1 MRGEA
6 RPSPSTRNVIVVVA
20 MGLSLLVGAVGPS
33 SAQVSGE
40 TEGIELLRQ
49 DFEAGLITVDDFAR
63 FGIYALLEPRLL
75 PARYA
80 SDQWPDGDLAI
91 VEFFQHWG
99 ELTPGTQAEIEQF
112 FANLR
117 SGYFYTLELDAGLSL
132 VEWPECVEQ
141 VGFLQLPSVFCHHS
155 TPHFRITYTLLPG
168 FLGGVP
174 TQDGDG
180 NQVPDYVDNVAA
192 SLESAWT
199 TYTGLGYTAPAV
211 TIEVTITRTLEDG
224 AGAAPP
230 TNDIILSNVAGE
242 HYLPRHELFHV
253 FQWEFGSPSSN
264 SLSGRLSERSEWSLR
279 RGTLW
284 WMEATAEWAAHQATQ
299 VGAPEALFYSFRLP
313 DFLGRPHLTLDEF
326 ETPKVWLETRREYGA
341 FILAEYLEER
351 FQTTGV
357 VKEIWDRTR
366 ATNGPGALQALA
378 DEVSERAD
386 FSTELVAFARHNYL
400 FDYTDPDTGSW
411 RTDILANDPL
421 TAADE
426 LGGARPYRLR
436 DELVAGVTLQNV
448 TEVHPGGV
456 VYVDLVPPAATAG
469 TISVQLQNAPSDL
482 RAELLPFSTYPT
494 LCAPV
499 QAIQIAHGQGSGSQA
514 IKGSCMFVTLVISH
528 VNPLTGNMA
537 TPQRLVTFTA
547 GLTERVSVSSTGG
560 QANNFSGNPVISPDG
575 RYVAFVSHASNLV
588 PDDTNGVADVF
599 VHDRA
604 TGETTRV
611 SVSSAGEQA
620 DRGSTSPSISS
631 DGRYVAFESTASN
644 LVPGDI
650 GRDVFVHDRATGETT
665 RVSVSSAGEQGN
677 DESHS
682 PSISA
687 DGRYVVFWSWAS
699 NLVEGDANG
708 FGDVFLHD
716 RSTGEITRVSVSSA
730 GAEGNQESRNWRPSI
745 SDDGRYV
752 LFESDASNL
761 VGGDTND
768 RTDVFLHD
776 RSTGETT
783 RVSVS
788 SSGEEADNF
797 SGAASLSADGLH
809 VVFGSAATNLVDG
822 DTNGTRDVFLHGV
835 ATGTT
840 SRVSVGTGG
849 EQGNDLS
856 FQAAISADGNFVA
869 FASSATNLVS
879 GDANSAI
886 DVFLRD
892 LASSVTSRVSLSSL
906 GDEGDADSLSPFL
919 SGDGKYIAFESDAAN
934 LVSGDTN
941 AARDVFVRYQ
951 P

>member
-1 MRGEA
+1 MLVF
-6 RPSPSTRNVIVVVA
+6 TRTTIVTLA
-20 MGLSLLVGAVGPS
+20 AWLSLFVGVQGPS
-33 SAQVSGE
+33 AQGASDP
-40 TEGIELLRQ
+40 EGIDLLRQ

-63 FGIYALLEPRLL
+63 YGIYALLEPRLL
-75 PARYA
+75 PVRYL
-80 SDQWPDGDLAI
+80 SDHYPDDDLAI
-91 VEFFQHWG
+91 VEFFQHWE
-99 ELTPGTQAEIEQF
+99 ELAPATQAEIEQF
-112 FANLR
+112 FTNLR
-117 SGYFYTLELDAGLSL
+117 DGYYYTLEVDLGVSLS
-132 VEWPECVEQ
+132 EWPECVEDL
-141 VGFLQLPSVFCHHS
+141 GFLELPSLACHHS
-155 TPHFRITYTLLPG
+155 TEHFRITYTLPG

-174 TQDGDG
+174 AEDGDG

-199 TYTGLGYTAPAV
+199 TYFDLGYPAPTV
-211 TIEVTITRTLEDG
+211 TIEVSITGAVPDG
-224 AGAAPP
+224 RGVAPP
-230 TNDIILSNVAGE
+230 TNDIVLSNVGAE
-242 HYLPRHELFHV
+242 HYLPRHELFHI
-253 FQWEFGSPSSN
+253 FQWEYGSPSADPVWE
-264 SLSGRLSERSEWSLR
+264 RLPARVEWARR

-284 WMEATAEWAAHQATQ
+284 WMEATAEWAAHQASLFP
-299 VGAPEALFYSFRLP
+299 GAEEALFYARRLP
-313 DFLGRPHLTLDEF
+313 DFLGRPHLALDSY
-326 ETPKVWLETRREYGA
+326 ETPKVVGPKREYGA

-351 FQTTGV
+351 FGTPGV
-357 VKEIWDRTR
+357 IRETWDRTG
-366 ATNGPGALQALA
+366 APNGPGGLQGVA
-378 DEVSERAD
+378 DEVQERGD
-386 FSTELVAFARHNYL
+386 FAQELAEFARRNYL
-400 FDYTDPDTGSW
+400 
-411 RTDILANDPL
+411 LAYGDADLEAWKDELRDDAL
-421 TAADE
+421 TAANDLGDARPARLRHDLDHGIPE
-426 LGGARPYRLR
+426 TGSATIEPGGAL
-436 DELVAGVTLQNV
+436 
-448 TEVHPGGV
+448 
-456 VYVDLVPPAATAG
+456 YVDLAPTITAVEGTLSVEVTRDAAGELDLALLVFSEYPSLCEEAG
-469 TISVQLQNAPSDL
+469 FTFAGDQG
-482 RAELLPFSTYPT
+482 
-494 LCAPV
+494 
-499 QAIQIAHGQGSGSQA
+499 IATVDVGGQCRYA
-514 IKGSCMFVTLVISH
+514 TLVATH
-528 VNPLTGNMA
+528 TNPVSGTTSPLDWTATHQAQLT
-537 TPQRLVTFTA
+537 T
-547 GLTERVSVSSTGG
+547 RVSVSSSGG
-560 QANNFSGNPVISPDG
+560 QANNFSFNPVLSPDG
-575 RYVAFVSHASNLV
+575 RYVAFGSHASNLV
-588 PDDTNGVADVF
+588 PDDTNGVPDVF

-604 TGETTRV
+604 TGETSRV

-620 DRGSTSPSISS
+620 DHWSTSPSISS
-631 DGRYVAFESTASN
+631 DGRYLAFESLASN

-699 NLVEGDANG
+699 NLVEGDTNG

-716 RSTGEITRVSVSSA
+716 RSTGETTRVSVSSA

-776 RSTGETT
+776 HSTAETT

-797 SGAASLSADGLH
+797 SGAASISADGLH

-840 SRVSVGTGG
+840 SRVSVGTRG
-849 EQGNDLS
+849 EEGNDIS

-869 FASSATNLVS
+869 FASLATNLVS
-879 GDANSAI
+879 GDGNGAI

-906 GDEGDADSLSPFL
+906 GDAGDADSLSPFL
-919 SGDGKYIAFESDAAN
+919 SGDGKYIAFQSDAAN